1 MIDFEDQPSVIE
13 YKTLSSKKF
22 YYKKKSGLSA
32 GAIVA
37 IILIP
42 ILILGLVIGFI
53 YFIRNKNI
61 KESHV
66 SESSNKEIINISN
79 KS

>member
-32 GAIVA
+32 GSIVT

-42 ILILGLVIGFI
+42 ILILGLVIGLI

-66 SESSNKEIINISN
+66 YESSNKEIINISN